1 MLFRSGVLE
10 HFPDQVVIRTMGEGF
25 TWETQDKARDIA
37 AAEKAWEASREM
49 IADPSFDLVVL
60 DELNIVL
67 RYDHLPIDEVVAV
80 LGARRPDLHV
90 IVTGRNAKPELIEA
104 SRRLRIANGSGTQP
118 NEVSNL
124 VNQFKQM
131 QKLMKRMGGM
141 GSKRMKPARGK
152 KGKKGKKG
160 KGGGRVQGG
169 RTNGR
174 VSSRTTPKKGE
185 DGSQKLMLPGLDQ
198 FEKDDELTELLKDLN

>member
-1 MLFRSGVLE
+1 MLTLIE
-10 HFPDQVVIRTMGEGF
+10 
-25 TWETQDKARDIA
+25 KAEQAYDEDE
-37 AAEKAWEASREM
+37 AEKAAERILEGEFTLEDFLEQMQQLKKMGPLNNLLGMMPGMPKELKNQEIDDRQVARVEAIIRSM
-49 IADPSFDLVVL
+49 TP
-60 DELNIVL
+60 DE
-67 RYDHLPIDEVVAV
+67 R
-80 LGARRPDLHV
+80 
-90 IVTGRNAKPELIEA
+90 AKPELIEA

-141 GSKRMKPARGK
+141 GSKRMKPARSK